1 MSPLFITEEHSVC
14 NGKVKIIKTTQSNQ
28 VWQMRFWISNEGKY
42 FRKSLRENNLEIA
55 KEKARQIFYKIMGQV
70 ESGVRIFSIT
80 AKELV
85 ERYLEHQSQRVSG
98 GFITAE
104 RKQTIES
111 YSKRFIEF
119 VGGNTKLDN
128 IPRQKYKEYYSF
140 RKNNSPAIQHSSLI
154 NEKTTIGSF
163 YKWGLEKNYITHL
176 TSREY
181 LYHILC

>member
-1 MSPLFITEEHSVC
+1 MSSIFITEQHDICDGEA
-14 NGKVKIIKTTQSNQ
+14 KVLRTKQSKL
-28 VWQMRFWISNEGKY
+28 VWQLRFYVKNEGKY
-42 FRKSLRENNLEIA
+42 FRKSLREKDLA
-55 KEKARQIFYKIMGQV
+55 KAQVKARQIFYQIMGQV
-70 ESGVRIFSIT
+70 KVGQRIFSIT

-85 ERYLEHQSQRVSG
+85 ERYLEYQTQRVSG

-104 RKQTIES
+104 RKQAVES
-111 YSKRFIEF
+111 YSKRFLEF
-119 VGGNTKLDN
+119 VGENTKLDN
-128 IPRQKYKEYYSF
+128 IPRQKYKDYYSF
-140 RKNNSPAIQHSSLI
+140 RRSNNPAIQHSSLI